1 MNKTFT
7 VIASD
12 NDAQDKIMSGINK
25 IANAVGS
32 TMGYQGNLVM
42 IEKNGLPQPTK
53 DGWTVAESIFLK
65 DSVEALACE
74 TAKQAS
80 KKTVDEAGDGT
91 SATMVLLQ
99 AFLSN
104 SFEAVKGGKSAI
116 EVKNEINASVDKVV
130 DFLDKIAVPL
140 EEKMIFDI
148 AKTSANGDEEVARI
162 VTDAFIKAGENGS
175 VGHVRSNND
184 QTFYEHTD
192 GTLVERGFVHEG
204 FVNKHSNQS
213 VTFEDNPLVLISNL
227 KFNTIAQLTP
237 FLTFAHGNKRELLII
252 SEMEFDVENILLSNK
267 IKNDLK
273 VCIINPPA
281 IGKKRTELLSDLAL
295 VCNTQMIDVLSG
307 ADFNGRE
314 AMFLGIAKSIVVTK
328 DNTVIVKHDETPT
341 EPIDGKVAELK
352 EQLKLVD
359 KNYVLKGNIES
370 RIAKLSGGISMIK
383 VGGLTPSEVD
393 EKIDRV
399 DDAVCAV
406 RSAKEEGV
414 VAGGGIA
421 LYNAMISLELDSVTK
436 SSLTAPCKRILDNA
450 NFKISIDKS
459 TDKPFGDYPIGYD
472 VKNFQEVNMFDAGI
486 IDSKKAVR
494 NALINAVS
502 ASNTLLRS
510 RNVLTY
516 SDEQ

>member
-281 IGKKRTELLSDLAL
+281 IGKKRTELLSDWRL
-295 VCNTQMIDVLSG
+295 
-307 ADFNGRE
+307 F
-314 AMFLGIAKSIVVTK
+314 
-328 DNTVIVKHDETPT
+328 VI
-341 EPIDGKVAELK
+341 LK
-352 EQLKLVD
+352 
-359 KNYVLKGNIES
+359 
-370 RIAKLSGGISMIK
+370 
-383 VGGLTPSEVD
+383 
-393 EKIDRV
+393 
-399 DDAVCAV
+399 
-406 RSAKEEGV
+406 
-414 VAGGGIA
+414 
-421 LYNAMISLELDSVTK
+421 
-436 SSLTAPCKRILDNA
+436 
-450 NFKISIDKS
+450 
-459 TDKPFGDYPIGYD
+459 
-472 VKNFQEVNMFDAGI
+472 
-486 IDSKKAVR
+486 
-494 NALINAVS
+494 
-502 ASNTLLRS
+502 
-510 RNVLTY
+510 
-516 SDEQ
+516 